1 MRFVHHGEDTS
12 GAVVLQAAAG
22 VIGRDGRMGVVTKTI
37 EGAKM
42 QNQNLPRV
50 IQLPKQILLHL
61 EVCCSAAAHVACS
74 KPPPPVRAGYSQDA
88 RFNIRS
94 NINRSHR
101 TASSHRFEH
110 APQGLQSERV
120 GLVESVA
127 HESILGV

>member
-1 MRFVHHGEDTS
+1 MHHGEDAS
-12 GAVVLQAAAG
+12 GMVMPQAAMG
-22 VIGRDGRMGVVTKTI
+22 VTVRDGRMGTVYKAM

-42 QNQNLPRV
+42 PNQNLPRV

-61 EVCCSAAAHVACS
+61 EVCCTLQHTR
-74 KPPPPVRAGYSQDA
+74 PVLNPLFCAGNSQDS

-110 APQGLQSERV
+110 AAQGLQSERV